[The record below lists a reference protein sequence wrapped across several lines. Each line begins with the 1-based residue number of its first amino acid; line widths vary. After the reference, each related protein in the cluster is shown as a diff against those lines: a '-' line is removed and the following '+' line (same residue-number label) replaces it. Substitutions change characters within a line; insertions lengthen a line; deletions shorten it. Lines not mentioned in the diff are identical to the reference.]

1 MEDRIWEKITSH
13 GQGTVGKTTDSANPQ
28 QVILKLEVPKIFI
41 VVANPWK

>member
-13 GQGTVGKTTDSANPQ
+13 GQGMVGKTMVSANPQ
-28 QVILKLEVPKIFI
+28 QVILKLEVPEIFI